1 MKKLTAIILSLTMAL
16 SLAACSTEIITS
28 AERKPETVTIQALNA
43 NKEMT
48 DIEVPYDPQR
58 IAILDMPALDIVD
71 ALLKQDYEFVTVS
84 ELARIR
90 DTRLIPGACYR
101 SFPPETE

>member
-1 MKKLTAIILSLTMAL
+1 MKKLTAIILCLTMAL
-16 SLAACSTEIITS
+16 SLAACGSTEIITS

-58 IAILDMPALDIVD
+58 IAVERNGDIVFKAEHD
-71 ALLKQDYEFVTVS
+71 VTVLQDGDS
-84 ELARIR
+84 LEIV
-90 DTRLIPGACYR
+90 
-101 SFPPETE
+101 SFVGGG